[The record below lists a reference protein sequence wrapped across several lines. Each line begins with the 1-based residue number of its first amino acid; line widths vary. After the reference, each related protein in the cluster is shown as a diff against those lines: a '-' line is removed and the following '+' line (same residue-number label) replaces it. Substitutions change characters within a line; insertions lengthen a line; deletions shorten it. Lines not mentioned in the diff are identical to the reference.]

1 MEAASQPNLP
11 DNAQRGFFE
20 SLFDTRFDSLIT
32 PKLIRLLYMISMIV
46 LAIGV
51 VIAIIAGFVNDAGT
65 GVITLI
71 LAPIVALIYLIVVR
85 VYLELIIVIFK
96 IREGVG
102 DVAQNTRRPGA

>member
-11 DNAQRGFFE
+11 DNAPRGFFE

-32 PKLIRLLYMISMIV
+32 PKLIRLLYVISMVV

-51 VIAIIAGFVNDAGT
+51 VVAIIVGFTDSAGT
-65 GVITLI
+65 GIITLI
-71 LAPIVALIYLIVVR
+71 LSPIVALIYLIVIR
-85 VYLELIIVIFK
+85 VYLELVIVVFK